1 MSADVPIEAGE
12 LPQEWA
18 EAARRAG
25 RALGLDLFGV
35 DLLIRDGNPVVI
47 DVNAFPG
54 FQGARHPEESM
65 LRFIE
70 RRTA

>member
-1 MSADVPIEAGE
+1 M
-12 LPQEWA
+12 
-18 EAARRAG
+18 
-25 RALGLDLFGV
+25 
-35 DLLIRDGNPVVI
+35 DLLICDGHPVVI